1 MDLTGKQKRHLRGL
15 GHSLSPVVALG
26 KEGMTE
32 PVLRKARLELENHE
46 LIKVKVGDGCLDPT
60 KEVAVWL
67 STELDATVAQVIG
80 HTVLLYKR
88 RRKDPQIV
96 LPKAEKTVKVD
107 KAPAPSEG

>member
-1 MDLTGKQKRHLRGL
+1 
-15 GHSLSPVVALG
+15 
-26 KEGMTE
+26 MTE
-32 PVLRKARLELENHE
+32 PVLHKARLELENHE

-67 STELDATVAQVIG
+67 STELGATVAQVIG

-96 LPKAEKTVKVD
+96 LPKAEKPA
-107 KAPAPSEG
+107 KAESAPSEG